1 MFQVGSTSAHAI
13 TAMAPR
19 RLGSVSKMNELS
31 ILVVEIY
38 PIIRHGLRALL
49 EAQPGWKICGEAATG
64 QAALQKVKRLKPDIV
79 LLDLDLPDMQG
90 LEIIPRI
97 IEIHPKAGILAW
109 TEHESLAIA
118 SRAIT
123 SGARGLVLKSD
134 GLRDVIQGV
143 EALARGESFR
153 SLRAGTLMKDGPDGG
168 AGNLRATL
176 TSRELQILKLLA
188 DGKTN
193 KQVAAA
199 LDVSVRTVE
208 AHRASVMKKLE
219 LRSLSDLIHFAIRHR
234 IVGI

>member
-13 TAMAPR
+13 TGMAPQW
-19 RLGSVSKMNELS
+19 LGSTSEMNELS
-31 ILVVEIY
+31 ILVVDDY

-49 EAQPGWKICGEAATG
+49 EAQPGWSICSEAATG

-90 LEIIPRI
+90 FEIISKI
-97 IEIHPKAGILAW
+97 IEIHPRAGILAL
-109 TEHESLAIA
+109 TGHDSLKIA
-118 SRAIT
+118 SRAIA

-143 EALARGESFR
+143 RTLARGKSFH
-153 SLRAGTLMKDGPDGG
+153 SLQAGALIKDGD

-193 KQVAAA
+193 KQLAAA

-208 AHRASVMKKLE
+208 AHRASVMKKLD
-219 LRSLSDLIHFAIRHR
+219 LRSLSDLIYFAIRHR